1 MNDSSCLWQEKEEEG
16 GGGGGWTY
24 ESANLLQ
31 KETFPCTHPQGFSP
45 AMQHRINPVA
55 EKSVPK
61 KGKLSMKCLH
71 CATYFLFF
79 TSSQIVKGLV
89 E

>member
-31 KETFPCTHPQGFSP
+31 KETFLCMHPQGFSP
-45 AMQHRINPVA
+45 SVQCRINPVA
-55 EKSVPK
+55 EKSVLK

-71 CATYFLFF
+71 CATDFLFL
-79 TSSQIVKGLV
+79 TSSRIVKGLV